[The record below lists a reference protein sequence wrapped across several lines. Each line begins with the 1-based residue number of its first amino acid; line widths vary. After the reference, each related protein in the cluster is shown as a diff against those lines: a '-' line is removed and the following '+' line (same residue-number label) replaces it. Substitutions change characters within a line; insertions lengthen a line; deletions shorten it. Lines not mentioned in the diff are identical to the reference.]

1 MELIEAPYG
10 LLIWQVFLI
19 LLIGLWVYSLIDL
32 LRSSFKRNDKL
43 IWLLALLFIPILGA
57 VLYLIIGKKQKIDK
71 ASTFQ

>member
-32 LRSSFKRNDKL
+32 LRSSFKKNDKL

-57 VLYLIIGKKQKIDK
+57 VFYLIIGKKQKIDK
-71 ASTFQ
+71 ASTF